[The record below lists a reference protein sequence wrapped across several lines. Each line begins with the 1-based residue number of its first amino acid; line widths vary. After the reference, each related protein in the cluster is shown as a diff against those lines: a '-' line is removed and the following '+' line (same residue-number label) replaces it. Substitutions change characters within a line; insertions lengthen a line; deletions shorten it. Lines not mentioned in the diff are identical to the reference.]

1 MGVFASLT
9 ALRCIIPRVI
19 NSLHAVALAIFV
31 TANTPRDS
39 VFYRLTLDKPG
50 DSTISVAM
58 TLPEAVPGP
67 VTLIIPR
74 AVPMG
79 YAQQLYDRYV
89 SDVSARGTD
98 DVPVGVER
106 KEGSRWQ
113 VGIAGTRVRQINYRV
128 DLARMERELLSATDS
143 SRARSGY
150 AGILGYSVFGYLEG
164 WEGRATRLEVEAPPD
179 WAVFTTLAP
188 AVPPARGRTAA
199 NAPDFYSLA
208 DSQVTMGPGLTVT
221 RLESRVPLYLS
232 AYAEGEADVP
242 FTGSLVARA
251 MNALVAY
258 FGSAPFAH
266 YSAVV
271 ELLKPVSPEHGYGFS
286 MEHLSSSHYCL
297 EANAAVTPASPEAQ
311 RRRTLYNFA
320 HHLAHAWIP
329 KRAYGEGYFPFPWEL
344 APIIDSIWLSEGFA
358 RFLAME
364 ALADQ
369 MPETEAIAYRR
380 AMTDSQRAT
389 LADIPLFI
397 RDMPLVDLSRIASTR
412 YSEDFRTGKTLFARG
427 ALLAAELDEHIR
439 QASGGRKRFRD
450 AAIYLMKWSDEHKRG
465 FRVDELPEIFE
476 QATGV
481 RTHDIWERR
490 LGSPR

>member
-1 MGVFASLT
+1 VSAHRS
-9 ALRCIIPRVI
+9 IITRVI
-19 NSLHAVALAIFV
+19 RAHLAATLAIFV
-31 TANTPRDS
+31 TATVPPGP
-39 VFYRLTLDKPG
+39 VLYRLTLDTAG
-50 DSTISVAM
+50 DSTISISM
-58 TLPEAVPGP
+58 TLPDDPVGP
-67 VTLIIPR
+67 LTLIIPR

-79 YAQQLYDRYV
+79 YSQQLYDRYV

-98 DVPVGVER
+98 SVPMNVER
-106 KEGSRWQ
+106 KDGSRWQ
-113 VGIAGTRVRQINYRV
+113 IGTTGARVRQINYRV

-164 WEGRATRLEVEAPPD
+164 WEGRAVRLEVEAPAD
-179 WAVFTTLAP
+179 WPVFTTLAP
-188 AVPPARGRTAA
+188 VAPPARGRTTAD
-199 NAPDFYSLA
+199 APDFYTLA

-232 AYAEGEADVP
+232 AYAEGAADVP

-251 MNALVAY
+251 MNALVDY

-266 YSAVV
+266 YSAVL

-297 EANAAVTPASPEAQ
+297 EADAAVTPASPEAQ
-311 RRRTLYNFA
+311 RRRALYNFA
-320 HHLAHAWIP
+320 HHIAHAWVP
-329 KRAYGEGYFPFPWEL
+329 KRAYGEGYFPFTWEL

-358 RFLAME
+358 RFLAIE

-369 MPETEAIAYRR
+369 MPEAEAIAYRKT
-380 AMTDSQRAT
+380 MSDSQRAT
-389 LADIPLFI
+389 LVDIPLFI

-412 YSEDFRTGKTLFARG
+412 YSEDFRTGRTLFAKG
-427 ALLAAELDEHIR
+427 ALLAAELDQHIR
-439 QASGGRKRFRD
+439 EASGGRKRFRD
-450 AAIYLMKWSDEHKRG
+450 AAIYLMKWSEEHKRG
-465 FRVDELPEIFE
+465 FRVDELPAIFQ

-481 RTHDIWERR
+481 DSRSVWDRWLPPRR
-490 LGSPR
+490 